1 MAWGWSMNG
10 LGLALDSYLAVRRAL
25 GFKLDR
31 AEHELRKFV
40 RYAHQQQASIV
51 TTALAWDWATESNNA
66 GPITHA
72 KHLDAV
78 RGFARHLH
86 ASDPRH
92 EVPPVNL
99 IPYHTFR
106 HQPYIYSD
114 KDVTA
119 LLEAAQ
125 GIRHPFKAITLTT
138 LFGLLAVTG
147 MRLGEALALD
157 VDDVDYND
165 AVLFIRDSKFHKS
178 RQLPLHSTTRD
189 VLRAYADKRNEFI
202 SRPRAQSFL
211 LSTSGKRLIS
221 QNVHTTFW
229 RLLQKAGLYECR
241 PHRPRIHDLRH
252 SFAVKTVRR
261 WYEAGLDVE
270 PRLPSLSTYLGHVSP
285 TSTYWYL
292 TATPELMALAAR
304 RLEAAMGKLP

>member
-1 MAWGWSMNG
+1 MNE
-10 LGLALDSYLAVRRAL
+10 LGLALDSYLAMRRAL
-25 GFKLDR
+25 GFKLVR
-31 AEHELRKFV
+31 EGQMLCRFV
-40 RYAHQQQASIV
+40 EYAHQQRASFV
-51 TTALAWDWATESNNA
+51 TTAIAQAWANQSNNA
-66 GPITHA
+66 LPITKAHSLGA
-72 KHLDAV
+72 I

-92 EVPPVNL
+92 QVPPIDL
-99 IPYHTFR
+99 IPYRRIR

-114 KDVTA
+114 KDVAA
-119 LLEAAQ
+119 LLKAAQ
-125 GIRHPFKAITLTT
+125 GIRHPLKAATYAT

-157 VDDVDYND
+157 DRDLDCND
-165 AVLFIRDSKFHKS
+165 ALLVIRNSKFHKS
-178 RQLPLHSTTRD
+178 RQLPLHPTTRD
-189 VLRAYADKRNEFI
+189 ALRAYADKRNEFI

-241 PHRPRIHDLRH
+241 PRIHDLRH
-252 SFAVKTVRR
+252 SFAVKTIRR

-292 TATPELMALAAR
+292 TATPELMALAGK
-304 RLEAAMGKLP
+304 RLEAAMGELP

>member
-1 MAWGWSMNG
+1 MND

-31 AEHELRKFV
+31 AEYLLRKFV
-40 RYAHQQQASIV
+40 KYMQQKQSSIV
-51 TTALAWDWATESNNA
+51 TTALALDWAIQSNNA
-66 GPITHA
+66 APITHA
-72 KHLDAV
+72 KHLNTV

-92 EVPPVNL
+92 EVPPAKL
-99 IPYHTFR
+99 IPYR
-106 HQPYIYSD
+106 KIRYEPYIYSD
-114 KDVTA
+114 EDVTT
-119 LLEAAQ
+119 LLGAARE
-125 GIRHPFKAITLTT
+125 IPHPWMAATYTT

-157 VDDVDYND
+157 VDDVDDND
-165 AVLFIRDSKFHKS
+165 AVLFIRDSKFQKS

-202 SRPRAQSFL
+202 SRPRGPSFL
-211 LSTSGKRLIS
+211 MSTTGTRLLS
-221 QNVHTTFW
+221 QNVHTNFW
-229 RLLQKAGLYECR
+229 KLLQKAGLYEIR
-241 PHRPRIHDLRH
+241 PRRPRIHDLRH
-252 SFAVKTVRR
+252 SFAVNTIRR

-270 PRLPSLSTYLGHVSP
+270 PRIASLSTYLGHVSP

-292 TATPELMALAAR
+292 TATPELMALAAK
-304 RLEAAMGKLP
+304 RLERAMEKLS